1 MNRDHAR
8 RLIHWTNV
16 MAAVMGEDEAVH
28 GDLAVRAAMA
38 LLVSALSPP
47 SPTDVIMPVVQ

>member
-1 MNRDHAR
+1 
-8 RLIHWTNV
+8 
-16 MAAVMGEDEAVH
+16 MGEDEAVH